1 MIIYLQWTNK
11 KYSLPKTFST
21 INLYFKEGRNMNVM
35 EVSEE
40 VVKAKLRTEN
50 TEYQRWEQEHS
61 KLELTLA
68 SFETH
73 RYLTPE
79 EEVERKRIQKLKLA
93 AKDRMMDMIRSFK
106 VGQA

>member
-1 MIIYLQWTNK
+1 MIDVEV
-11 KYSLPKTFST
+11 
-21 INLYFKEGRNMNVM
+21 KE
-35 EVSEE
+35 EALVSR
-40 VVKAKLRTEN
+40 LRIEN
-50 TEYQRWEQEHS
+50 SEYQKWEQEHK
-61 KLELTLA
+61 KLEDTLM

-93 AKDRMMDMIRSFK
+93 AKDRMMEIIRRTR

>member
-1 MIIYLQWTNK
+1 
-11 KYSLPKTFST
+11 
-21 INLYFKEGRNMNVM
+21 MNV

-40 VVKAKLRTEN
+40 AVVAQLRSEN
-50 TEYQRWEQEHS
+50 SEFQKWEQEHRN
-61 KLELTLA
+61 LENSLLT
-68 SFETH
+68 FEAH

-93 AKDRMMDMIRSFK
+93 AKDRMMEIIRRMK